1 MGSIRRAAVSD
12 VAALAALR
20 AAWGEEYGA
29 SSPGFAA
36 VFEEW
41 VRGSGSTHTAFVAE
55 VSGEVVGMAWL
66 ARLERPPSPEE
77 GRRLHG
83 DLQSV
88 YVVPSRRNMGIGAAL
103 TAAVIEEARR
113 LGMTRLTV
121 QSSGRAVPLYQ
132 RAGFEHSDRLLRL
145 DL

>member
-1 MGSIRRAAVSD
+1 VEIRRAGPPDA
-12 VAALAALR
+12 AALAALR
-20 AAWGEEYGA
+20 AGWGEEHGA
-29 SSPGFAA
+29 ASPGFPA
-36 VFEEW
+36 VFAEW
-41 VRGSGSTHTAFVAE
+41 AAASGATHVAFVA
-55 VSGEVVGMAWL
+55 VVAGEVVGMAWL

-88 YVVPSRRNMGIGAAL
+88 YVVPARRGAGIGAAL
-103 TAAVIEEARR
+103 TAAVVEEARR

-121 QSSGRAVPLYQ
+121 QSSGRAVPLYR

>member
-1 MGSIRRAAVSD
+1 LVSIRRAVASD
-12 VAALAALR
+12 AAGLAALR
-20 AAWGEEYGA
+20 AAWGAEHGDT
-29 SSPGFAA
+29 SPGFVA

-41 VRGSGSTHTAFVAE
+41 VRGSGGTHVGFVAE
-55 VSGEVVGMAWL
+55 DSGEVVGMVWL
-66 ARLERPPSPEE
+66 ARLERPPSPDE

-83 DLQSV
+83 DVQSV
-88 YVVPSRRNMGIGAAL
+88 YVVPARRGAGVGTAL
-103 TAAVIEEARR
+103 TAAVIDEARR

-132 RAGFEHSDRLLRL
+132 RAGFAFSDRLLRL